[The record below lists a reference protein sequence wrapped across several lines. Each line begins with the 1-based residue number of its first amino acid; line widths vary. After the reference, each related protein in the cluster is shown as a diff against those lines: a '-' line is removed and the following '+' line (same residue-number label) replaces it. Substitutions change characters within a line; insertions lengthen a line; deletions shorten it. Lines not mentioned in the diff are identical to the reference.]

1 MGIINSN
8 RQIMSTIE
16 ITIDDV
22 LLEVEYEFDQGEEG
36 GYFEPSSSDSIEIIS
51 TKVDGLKTDITDLLS
66 QYVINRIEDKIY
78 HYEKLA

>member
-1 MGIINSN
+1 
-8 RQIMSTIE
+8 MSTIE

-22 LLEVEYEFDQGEEG
+22 LLEVEYEFDKGEEG

-51 TKVDGLKTDITDLLS
+51 TRVDGLKTDITDLLS

-78 HYEKLA
+78 HYERLA

>member
-1 MGIINSN
+1 MTKTDYL

-22 LLEVEYEFDQGEEG
+22 KLEVEYEFDEGEEG
-36 GYFEPSSSDSIEIIS
+36 GYFEPSTEDSIEIIS